1 MTENGSREDVIQ
13 QVCDK
18 MEALGYV
25 SASFKS
31 FVKKRENASSTAFG
45 SIAIPHSVHMDAYQ
59 TKIGVAVS
67 RGGITWGSN
76 LVNVMLLI
84 AINKYDKQ
92 ILLTINES
100 ILSLFENPEILS
112 RVKIR
117 PAWRSSKQSSC
128 RISRN
133 RNFRLM
139 KTQREE

>member
-1 MTENGSREDVIQ
+1 
-13 QVCDK
+13 
-18 MEALGYV
+18 
-25 SASFKS
+25 
-31 FVKKRENASSTAFG
+31 
-45 SIAIPHSVHMDAYQ
+45 MDAYQ

-112 RVKIR
+112 RVKNT
-117 PAWRSSKQSSC
+117 SSLAEFKA
-128 RISRN
+128 ILLPN
-133 RNFRLM
+133 L
-139 KTQREE
+139 

>member
-1 MTENGSREDVIQ
+1 
-13 QVCDK
+13 

-25 SASFKS
+25 SASFKT
-31 FVKKRENASSTAFG
+31 FVKERENASSTAFG

-59 TKIGVAVS
+59 TKIGIAVS
-67 RGGITWGSN
+67 RSRITWGNN
-76 LVNVMLLI
+76 LVNIMLLI

-117 PAWRSSKQSSC
+117 PAWRSSRRSFC
-128 RISRN
+128 RIFENITMARGSP
-133 RNFRLM
+133 
-139 KTQREE
+139 

>member
-1 MTENGSREDVIQ
+1 M
-13 QVCDK
+13 
-18 MEALGYV
+18 A
-25 SASFKS
+25 
-31 FVKKRENASSTAFG
+31 
-45 SIAIPHSVHMDAYQ
+45 AYQ

-112 RVKIR
+112 RVKNT
-117 PAWRSSKQSSC
+117 SSLAEFKA
-128 RISRN
+128 ILLPN
-133 RNFRLM
+133 L
-139 KTQREE
+139 